1 MKNRFLPY
9 NKNLKEFARE
19 LRNNSTLSEVLLWM
33 KIKNKQMRGYQLLRQ
48 KPLDR
53 YIADFYCQRLNLV
66 LEVDGYSHYDQEA
79 QENDRL
85 RDSILQEHGLFI
97 LRIDDK
103 DVKRDMLNVLHR
115 IEGYMDDFEEAGLPA
130 GV

>member
-1 MKNRFLPY
+1 
-9 NKNLKEFARE
+9 
-19 LRNNSTLSEVLLWM
+19 
-33 KIKNKQMRGYQLLRQ
+33 
-48 KPLDR
+48 
-53 YIADFYCQRLNLV
+53 

-103 DVKRDMLNVLHR
+103 DVKRDMLNVLRR
-115 IEGYMDDFEEAGLPA
+115 IEGYIDDFEEAGLHA